1 MLPDAEL
8 NPATIWLALF
18 VPLIVSV
25 IKQSGFDDRLNRL
38 IALGTYLVWA
48 LIVTV
53 IAGGFTDISDFL
65 GNFAATLTVGSVA
78 YDKIYKAFGFDDALT
93 DKTSIV
99 KPPQEDAVFEDDPQA

>member
-18 VPLIVSV
+18 VPIIVSLL
-25 IKQSGFDDRLNRL
+25 KQSGFDDRVNRL

-48 LIVTV
+48 GLVTFV
-53 IAGGFTDISDFL
+53 DGGFTDISDFL

-78 YDKIYKAFGFDDALT
+78 YDRIYKAFGFDDTLT
-93 DKTSIV
+93 NATSFV
-99 KPPQEDAVFEDDPQA
+99 KAPEEDVVLEDA